1 VALPVRITYYDSSK
15 RPCIGMAC
23 SYDISSKGAKISGI
37 RYGLKS
43 GEIVAVERN
52 RNRVFCRVV
61 WVGDENSPL
70 KGQIGIECTDP
81 AKGMWENELRELGAK
96 YEHMSQ
102 RPAASSG
109 SRGEKRDRRRD
120 VRAKVEGWSEL
131 VANGD
136 EDNPCLADLQDL
148 SETGC
153 RVISRRP
160 LVRGTGVEL
169 VVNVAHYDLKFKGQV
184 RHALDLALGIE
195 FREVR
200 KGDRQILEHLLRK
213 LAEQHFEE
221 SYQLV

>member
-1 VALPVRITYYDSSK
+1 MPVRITYYDPSK
-15 RPCIGMAC
+15 RPCVTVAC
-23 SYDISSKGAKISGI
+23 SYDISSNGAKISGI

-43 GEIVAVERN
+43 GEIIAVERN

-61 WVGDENSPL
+61 WVGDEDSPL

-81 AKGMWENELRELGAK
+81 AKGMWEHELRELGAK
-96 YEHMSQ
+96 YEHLPQ
-102 RPAASSG
+102 RAVTLSG
-109 SRGEKRDRRRD
+109 SRGEKRDRRGD
-120 VRAKVEGWSEL
+120 PRAKVEGWLEL

-136 EDNPCLADLQDL
+136 EENPCLADLQDL

-160 LVRGTGVEL
+160 LVKGTGVEL
-169 VVNVAHYDLKFKGQV
+169 VLNVANYDLKFKGQV
-184 RHALDLALGIE
+184 RHALDLAMGIE

-221 SYQLV
+221 CYQLV